1 MTNTEKSIFKSK
13 NEISRDELADLFQS
27 LADRASEGTLTLTAA
42 GDPVTFDFADGCLVE
57 IEVIDKPIAS
67 GGFER
72 EFELEISWRVD
83 ETGAPV
89 EGQTPKRGFTVS

>member
-1 MTNTEKSIFKSK
+1 MTDKSVFKSK
-13 NEISRDELADLFQS
+13 NEISRDELVDLFQS

-42 GDPVTFDFADGCLVE
+42 GDPVTFDFPDGCLVE
-57 IEVIDKPIAS
+57 IEVADKPIPS

-72 EFELEISWRVD
+72 ELELDISWRVD
-83 ETGAPV
+83 ETGVPV

>member
-1 MTNTEKSIFKSK
+1 MIRGTEIH
-13 NEISRDELADLFQS
+13 IADS
-27 LADRASEGTLTLTAA
+27 LGVPGFS

-57 IEVIDKPIAS
+57 IEVTDKPIAS

-72 EFELEISWRVD
+72 EFELEISRRVD

-89 EGQTPKRGFTVS
+89 EGQTPKCGFTVS